1 MTAAQFRS
9 SPAWKR
15 ARARAIRGAVRCE
28 LCGGM
33 LVPGA
38 MPRTRWSATVDHVVP
53 LARLD
58 LSTAEGRKAALD
70 PENLR
75 VAHYGCNS
83 RRGAG
88 HRASRDFWAT
98 RPQAAPLFE
107 PAPVHD
113 GVPEVWSLAEAVERL
128 RAGEDEFAGID
139 EPLRV

>member
-15 ARARAIRGAVRCE
+15 ARARAIPGAVRCE

-38 MPRTRWSATVDHVVP
+38 MPRTRWSTTVDHVVP

-58 LSTAEGRKAALD
+58 LSTAEGRTAALD

-75 VAHYGCNS
+75 VAHCGCNS
-83 RRGAG
+83 RRSAG
-88 HRASRDFWAT
+88 HRASRAYWSEQ
-98 RPQAAPLFE
+98 PQAAPQ
-107 PAPVHD
+107 
-113 GVPEVWSLAEAVERL
+113 VWSIAEAVHRL
-128 RAGEDEFAGID
+128 RQSDVDEFAGID